1 VREAATGHI
10 GSVSRYVE
18 VANVSKGRLAMS
30 SLFLHAVDSANA
42 AQPQPLLASRVL
54 TRRQEVRYSA
64 IIYNARAE
72 AGKPRV
78 RSQLIISQGGKVL
91 FREPEQEVEMKGTDP
106 SQLIKVGQLALAK
119 VQPGRYVL
127 TLVVTD
133 PLAEKNN
140 QTLTRSI
147 DFTVVN

>member
-1 VREAATGHI
+1 
-10 GSVSRYVE
+10 
-18 VANVSKGRLAMS
+18 MS
-30 SLFLHAVDSANA
+30 SVFLHAVDAANT

-54 TRRQEVRYSA
+54 SRRQEVRYSA
-64 IIYNARAE
+64 IIYNAKA
-72 AGKPRV
+72 ARV

-91 FREPEQEVEMKGTDP
+91 FREPEQQVEMKGTDA
-106 SQLIKVGQLALAK
+106 SQLVKVGQLALAK

-133 PLAEKNN
+133 PLADKNN

-147 DFTVVN
+147 DFTVTN